1 MSDLAQIVERVARDT
16 ISSILDPLGIEYIHP
31 NGEWRMMLRDGRV
44 ADIEATVRTDQYG
57 NSFWSQVR
65 DRPGPEWPDDRLT
78 RKWTVRVKDPEPEAN
93 KRRPVRQLVDA
104 LIPVLADTE
113 ATGTT
118 PEQMVDIANSRLV
131 DVWRVVN
138 VQRDWVRHWAAEART
153 GITFEEWV
161 PLWVEQ
167 SGFWNPKLL
176 IDHFHDPFT
185 ARRVSVVKPPEP
197 APHGM
202 VYTHGSVDRGSAWG
216 DHEALRT
223 AIQECVNF
231 KVGKDQLANAP
242 DLKWLAVGLDG
253 GHSAWQLNEHFGP
266 KASPPYPFESVNSL
280 TLGCFDEVWVIG
292 PCGKEMYTVVRLDEQ
307 SRHIV
312 RLASGETSP

>member
-1 MSDLAQIVERVARDT
+1 
-16 ISSILDPLGIEYIHP
+16 LDPLRVECIHP
-31 NGEWRMMLRDGRV
+31 NGEWRMMLRNGRV

-57 NSFWSQVR
+57 NSFWSQIH
-65 DRPGPEWPDDRLT
+65 DRPGPEWPDSRLT
-78 RKWTVRVKDPEPEAN
+78 YKWTVLVSDPEPEAN

-131 DVWRVVN
+131 DVWRIVGD
-138 VQRDWVRHWAAEART
+138 QRDWVRPWVEEART
-153 GITFEEWV
+153 DISFEEWV
-161 PLWVEQ
+161 PLWAEQ

-176 IDHFHDPFT
+176 MDHFHDPLT

-202 VYTHGSVDRGSAWG
+202 VYTHGSKGGGVTWG

-223 AIQECVNF
+223 AIRERIDF
-231 KVGKDQLANAP
+231 KVGKDQLAHAP
-242 DLKWLAVGLDG
+242 DLKWLTVGLDG
-253 GHSAWQLNEHFGP
+253 GHSAWQLNDHFGP
-266 KASPPYPFESVNSL
+266 DTNPPYPFESINGL
-280 TLGCFDEVWVIG
+280 TLGFFDEVWVIA
-292 PCGKEMYTVVRLDEQ
+292 PCGQETYTVVRLAEQ

-312 RLASGETSP
+312 RLTSEETSP